1 MNQSESSSPNAASNG
16 AKSAGRQSRSS
27 ALARASSEPP
37 IEAVR
42 SLRRWAEPGILL
54 LVFVGALAWFGRSL
68 HLTLDLRDEGYLF
81 YEIERVASG
90 EVPHRD
96 FRSVY
101 GPLVY
106 AANAPVYRASGGEI
120 LAVRRQLS
128 VLRAVAVVAVYAIAR
143 HLVGRPHALLAA
155 LLAAAYFGRVLWNLN
170 TPYAALYTVPI
181 ALLALWLALHGLA
194 REPRERARDRHGPA
208 RGPLAWLF
216 AAGFASGTAVLF
228 KQSLGLACAYGLGM
242 ALTASGLLSESSGGR
257 ARGRGWILVLWGLAA
272 AAIAAPFAAGI
283 SALDYALHF
292 LPLHALLLVI
302 GVRFAR
308 RGDPAQALRTGLP
321 RLAAFAAG
329 LVLPLLATA
338 ALYASWGSLGL
349 LADHMFALPMR
360 LENYAL
366 PVDLPPPRAAAL
378 LGAGLA
384 ACAAGLFA
392 LRRAWAPATL
402 LALLVLPLAIAA
414 RGALRS
420 FELVLIAADGF
431 NGVLLALTTAAGTVL
446 VAARLLP
453 RDAPPAGPRTLA
465 LISVLLMQASMAF
478 QIFPRGG
485 FNAVLVLGTL
495 APVMALLIERAAAA
509 ARQPGGARPRLR
521 AGLAFALAALVPA
534 FLVSHIVVQ
543 VLRAPAPASL
553 EESDLRM
560 PAVRGVR
567 VPPPEFQRDQ
577 LRAVEWLVDHLK
589 TQEPADAPLLLITNE
604 PMLLVLSGRRSL
616 APDYL
621 LELFLIG
628 LDMWPAGPEDPDI
641 ERTLLQRLAAE
652 PRAMLVERDDASSLL
667 LRRRFPELDRTLSTQ
682 FGVEYRVGPYRVLR
696 RKALRA

>member
-1 MNQSESSSPNAASNG
+1 M
-16 AKSAGRQSRSS
+16 
-27 ALARASSEPP
+27 
-37 IEAVR
+37 R

-81 YEIERVASG
+81 HEIERVARG

-120 LAVRRQLS
+120 LAVRRQLA
-128 VLRAVAVVAVYAIAR
+128 VLRAVAVAAAYAIAR
-143 HLVGRPHALLAA
+143 HLVGRPHALVAA

-181 ALLALWLALHGLA
+181 ALAALWLVLRGLA
-194 REPRERARDRHGPA
+194 CDQHGRA

-216 AAGFASGTAVLF
+216 AAGLASGMAVLF
-228 KQSLGLACAYGLGM
+228 KQSLGLACAYGLWM

-257 ARGRGWILVLWGLAA
+257 ARGRGWVLALWALAA
-272 AAIAAPFAAGI
+272 AAIAAPFAAEIG
-283 SALDYALHF
+283 ARDYAIHF
-292 LPLHALLLVI
+292 LPLQALLLVI

-308 RGDPAQALRTGLP
+308 RGDPVAALRTGLP

-338 ALYASWGSLGL
+338 ALYASWGSLGN
-349 LADHMFALPMR
+349 LAEYMFAVPMR
-360 LENYAL
+360 LQNYAL
-366 PVDLPPPRAAAL
+366 PVDLPPPRALAV

-392 LRRAWAPATL
+392 LRRAWAPAIA
-402 LALLVLPLAIAA
+402 LALLAVPLAIAG
-414 RGALRS
+414 RGALGS
-420 FELVLIAADGF
+420 PEQLLIAADGF
-431 NGVLLALTTAAGTVL
+431 NGVLLAFTTTAGTAL

-453 RDAPPAGPRTLA
+453 RGAPPAGSRTLA
-465 LISVLLMQASMAF
+465 LISVLLMQASMTF

-485 FNAVLVLGTL
+485 FNTAIVLGTL
-495 APVMALLIERAAAA
+495 SPSLALLIERAGAA
-509 ARQPGGARPRLR
+509 ARQPGTAQPRLR
-521 AGLAFALAALVPA
+521 AGLAFTLAALIPA
-534 FLVSHIVVQ
+534 FLVSHIVAQ
-543 VLRAPAPASL
+543 VLRAPTAASL
-553 EESDLRM
+553 DASDLRL

-567 VPPPEFQRDQ
+567 VPPPEFQRDA

-589 TQEPADAPLLLITNE
+589 AQAPADAPLLLITNE

-616 APDYL
+616 APDYM

-628 LDMWPAGPEDPDI
+628 LDLWPPGPQDPGI
-641 ERTLLQRLAAE
+641 ERTLLERLAAA
-652 PRAMLVERDDASSLL
+652 PGAMLVERDDASSLQ
-667 LRRRFPELDRTLSTQ
+667 LRHRFPELDHTLSTQ
-682 FGVEYRVGPYRVLR
+682 FSVEYRVGPYRVLR
-696 RKALRA
+696 RKPLRA

>member
-1 MNQSESSSPNAASNG
+1 
-16 AKSAGRQSRSS
+16 
-27 ALARASSEPP
+27 
-37 IEAVR
+37 VR

-81 YEIERVASG
+81 YEIERVARG

-120 LAVRRQLS
+120 LAVRRQLA
-128 VLRAVAVVAVYAIAR
+128 VLRAVAVVAVYAITR
-143 HLVGRPHALLAA
+143 HLVGRPHALVAA

-181 ALLALWLALHGLA
+181 ALVALWLALRGLA
-194 REPRERARDRHGPA
+194 RDQLGLARDRG
-208 RGPLAWLF
+208 RLAWLF
-216 AAGFASGTAVLF
+216 AAGFASGASVLF

-242 ALTASGLLSESSGGR
+242 ALAASGLLSESAGAR
-257 ARGRGWILVLWGLAA
+257 ARGRGWILGLWGLAA
-272 AAIAAPFAAGI
+272 VAIAAPFAAGI
-283 SALDYALHF
+283 STRDYAIHF

-321 RLAAFAAG
+321 RLAAFGAG
-329 LVLPLLATA
+329 LLLPLLATA
-338 ALYASWGSLGL
+338 ALYASWGSFGN
-349 LADHMFALPMR
+349 LAEHMFAVPMR

-366 PVDLPPPRAAAL
+366 PVELPPPRAVAV

-402 LALLVLPLAIAA
+402 LALLALPLAIAA

-420 FELVLIAADGF
+420 PEQLLIAADGF
-431 NGVLLALTTAAGTVL
+431 NGVLLALTTAAGTAL

-453 RDAPPAGPRTLA
+453 RGAPPADARTLA
-465 LISVLLMQASMAF
+465 LIGVLLMQASMAF

-509 ARQPGGARPRLR
+509 ARQPGAARPRLR

-553 EESDLRM
+553 EENDLRM

-628 LDMWPAGPEDPDI
+628 LDMWPAGPQDPDI
-641 ERTLLQRLAAE
+641 ERSLLERLAAE
-652 PRAMLVERDDASSLL
+652 PGAMLVERDDVSSLL
-667 LRRRFPELDRTLSTQ
+667 LRRRFPELDHTLTTQ

-696 RKALRA
+696 RKPLPA

>member
-1 MNQSESSSPNAASNG
+1 
-16 AKSAGRQSRSS
+16 
-27 ALARASSEPP
+27 
-37 IEAVR
+37 VR
-42 SLRRWAEPGILL
+42 SLRRRGEPGILL

-81 YEIERVASG
+81 YEIERVANG

-120 LAVRRQLS
+120 LAVRRQLA
-128 VLRAVAVVAVYAIAR
+128 VLRALAVLAVYAIAR
-143 HLVGRPHALLAA
+143 HLVGRPYALVAA
-155 LLAAAYFGRVLWNLN
+155 LLSAAWFGRVLWNLN

-181 ALLALWLALHGLA
+181 ALVALWLALRGLA
-194 REPRERARDRHGPA
+194 RGRIG
-208 RGPLAWLF
+208 WVF
-216 AAGFASGTAVLF
+216 AAGLASGLAVLF
-228 KQSLGLACAYGLGM
+228 KQSLGLACGYGLGM
-242 ALTASGLLSESSGGR
+242 ALAASGLLSETAGGSARGGGR
-257 ARGRGWILVLWGLAA
+257 IGILALWGLAA
-272 AAIAAPFAAGI
+272 IAIAAPFAAGI
-283 SALDYALHF
+283 SLRDYAIHF

-308 RGDPAQALRTGLP
+308 RGDPAAALGAGVP

-329 LVLPLLATA
+329 LLLPLLVTA
-338 ALYASWGSLGL
+338 ALYASWGSLGG
-349 LADHMFALPMR
+349 LADHMFLLPMR

-392 LRRAWAPATL
+392 LRRAWTRAVL
-402 LALLVLPLAIAA
+402 LALLALPLAIAA

-420 FELVLIAADGF
+420 LEQLLIAADGF
-431 NGVLLALTTAAGTVL
+431 NGVLLALTTAAGAAL

-453 RDAPPAGPRTLA
+453 RAAPPAGPRTLA
-465 LISVLLMQASMAF
+465 LIAVLLMQASMAF

-485 FNAVLVLGTL
+485 FNTTVVLGTA
-495 APVMALLIERAAAA
+495 APVLALLIERAGAA
-509 ARQPGGARPRLR
+509 ARQPGAARPRLR
-521 AGLAFALAALVPA
+521 AALAFACAALVPA

-543 VLRAPAPASL
+543 VLRAPSAASL

-589 TQEPADAPLLLITNE
+589 AQKPADAPLLLITNE

-628 LDMWPAGPEDPDI
+628 LDMWPAGPQDPDI
-641 ERTLLQRLAAE
+641 ERSLLGRLAAE
-652 PRAMLVERDDASSLL
+652 PAAMLVERDDASSLL
-667 LRRRFPELDRTLSTQ
+667 LRRRFPELDHTLATQ

-696 RKALRA
+696 RKPLGA